1 MLTYSDMLANFSE
14 GRKQNACSLTLY
26 YRGYK
31 LSLMNKIEY
40 LIMRFLCKRLFA

>member
-1 MLTYSDMLANFSE
+1 MLVKFSE
-14 GRKQNACSLTLY
+14 GRKKQDACSLTLY